1 MRMFTNAAGLAAVM
15 LAASPLVASAP
26 AAAQDRPGR
35 YAMSPVEGGFA
46 RLDTETGQMSICR
59 DQKDAGGV
67 QSWACQPMAD
77 PGGGD
82 DRARKLEAENKE
94 LRAEIRRMED
104 QLGLNGPKDG
114 QKQAERHR
122 RQCQGRPQPLPQQ
135 GPSRVGQGG
144 FDEGRMPIAS
154 GGARPTSR
162 LTHTGFPGAN
172 ASVSG
177 AVSASDNTQ
186 AAQSGSRPRPNC
198 ARSTGRSRQH
208 GRLAA

>member
-114 QKQAERHR
+114 QKQAERP
-122 RQCQGRPQPLPQQ
+122 GGGLNLP
-135 GPSRVGQGG
+135 SEAEV
-144 FDEGRMPIAS
+144 DKALSYMERMIKKFQE
-154 GGARPTSR
+154 TMKR
-162 LTHTGFPGAN
+162 LDKNHDSPKGI
-172 ASVSG
+172 
-177 AVSASDNTQ
+177 
-186 AAQSGSRPRPNC
+186 
-198 ARSTGRSRQH
+198 
-208 GRLAA
+208 